1 MTEVPSCTQ
10 VPTEVGG
17 VAPAPAR
24 VPQAPSPAVEQHT
37 TTAPP
42 ALGVCAAL
50 DLALTLHVPLL
61 AVTSVPLPPPLLVV
75 HALTLVAPLL
85 ALPQALLV
93 VLLSALL
100 RALLVGACASDARA
114 RPVLRAASGV
124 ESSGCRSSNR
134 TTYRGTRTTR
144 VAVSVVRGSALSVAP
159 SLARRSAAGGAS
171 NNAYG
176 SAVPCCCE
184 RCP

>member
-100 RALLVGACASDARA
+100 RALLVGACARLRGVTRVRA
-114 RPVLRAASGV
+114 LSCVLRQVSSPLDVRPAIGQHTAVREPPVL
-124 ESSGCRSSNR
+124 
-134 TTYRGTRTTR
+134 
-144 VAVSVVRGSALSVAP
+144 P
-159 SLARRSAAGGAS
+159 
-171 NNAYG
+171 
-176 SAVPCCCE
+176 
-184 RCP
+184 